1 MPMAAQDLA
10 RPFGDRMPSHSLL
23 HEAYLTTRRGM
34 DDKTARERL
43 HGLFPHARPDQI
55 DLAVTMAWELR
66 DVAFSVTVRT
76 LSGII
81 DQDEAMDELRRRCP
95 DFPDMTY
102 AKAWAS
108 CLCGSSW

>member
-1 MPMAAQDLA
+1 MAAQDPA
-10 RPFGDRMPSHSLL
+10 RPSGDRMHFQALL
-23 HEAYLTTRRGM
+23 HEAYLSTRHGM

-43 HGLFPHARPDQI
+43 HGLFPQARRDQI

-76 LSGII
+76 RSGII

-95 DFPDMTY
+95 GFSDMTY
-102 AKAWAS
+102 AKAWAFG
-108 CLCGSSW
+108 LCEGSW